1 MFINMKKSSFFLMLL
16 LAIVGGNRV
25 FAQAQ
30 SYESFVPYRYNV
42 TLNGDMLVVGNSI
55 LNYGTNSTQANQV
68 YTGSATSNENVPLYY
83 IDIDNDPTTFS
94 SSAASIVLESGLVP
108 CSKVK
113 QAYLYWSA
121 VYMNQKLAPTQ
132 PELQKAKFKEVK
144 FKTPSSAG
152 YQTLTGEMVYDGGDI
167 LSSNT
172 NDGNHQRAYVYV
184 ADVTHLLKQT
194 EIDRGNFLGEYV
206 VANLRAAHGTDGRVG
221 FAGGWTLYVVYENS
235 TLSSKHITL
244 FDGFSVVKNNG
255 ILDIPISG
263 FKTIPTGPVHAKIAF
278 SALEGERK
286 PQDVLQIVNG
296 TQVHTLTAPD
306 REPTGSVWSIQHDF
320 FNSKITDVNGM
331 YNHKRPNS
339 TNLFGYDAGIFKVDN
354 PRNTILANNQTATKL
369 RIDVIYPYMFA
380 FGIDVIAPKILIE
393 KKIYKVNGEADVT
406 GGTVNLGDKLRYEIK
421 FRNAGNDD
429 AENLELTDVLSE
441 NLIYTDIIS
450 SVKFGWN
457 SNPVAGVDYVYNPAN
472 HTIKFNVPNHV
483 VKKEQTTWNKISFEV
498 KVPNDCNGLRNAC
511 SNRIGNII
519 EATYKGSYNPSDFQ
533 AQSSSSFGTCLNGI
547 EGPSIFIA
555 DLGTCVSKRK
565 ETLCQKTLDLVAGA
579 DFATYAWTK
588 GGSSTIIGTSQTLK
602 VTETGTY
609 KVLKK
614 KTGCADMREE
624 IEVVLHSDAQATNP
638 INQYASLVLTCGNDG
653 SDYPQIYLCGT
664 SATKLLQLNTAG
676 AVSYNWQKRNNCTIP
691 TTHPDTCP
699 VLDNYGCTW
708 NTVHTGSSYNVSQG
722 GDYRVEINYAGGCVQ
737 VFYFRVTKTELTP
750 TVTTRDIICT
760 KQGEIT
766 VTHPTSGYQ
775 YALRGSDGNIVVN
788 YQNSN
793 KFTVT
798 NPDSYTVLI
807 RQALPAGST
816 YTPCIFELPASIIRK
831 NPNLAVAATP
841 LACQNSKGSL
851 QISVSDIFPPY
862 TYVVRNASASGA
874 IVHQVNATNTTNI
887 TVPNLNDGSYFV
899 QVTSPDGCALS
910 RAITINKLPELK
922 ATATVKRHLM
932 CGEAIIRV
940 EAQGGTP
947 GTSYGYSIDGGNSYM
962 YNYTG
967 SFYEFTVTA
976 TGTYNVK
983 VTDAN
988 NCSVNTS
995 VTVNAL
1001 THPTFTTTS
1010 RLTDC
1015 GQKVALQINVTSN
1028 PSNFQIRYSID
1039 GGLTSQVANTFAGL
1053 VAGGTYTP
1061 SLVIS
1066 SGSATC
1072 TLTSTVTLPPVN
1084 NAKIT
1089 AAFAGVTELIGCGQG
1104 VNVDKAKVRVTNVQ
1118 GGSGNYQYSFD
1129 NKATWITTS
1138 EAWLPAGTHNVFVRD
1153 KVNECEFGPME
1164 VNVPNRP
1171 VAPNFTTSVAYD
1183 CEGRGSI
1190 TVNNNQ
1196 SGFLYTYEYNG
1207 NTYTSS
1213 TISGLPPGTHT
1224 ITIKYADPTAPTPS
1238 ILIKEDF
1245 GYGSYTP
1252 NPNVHPNYTYKYT
1265 STIADGQY
1273 VVMPA
1278 GTITHPTSG
1287 PLANGCWTAPTDHT
1301 SPSDPTGRYLAMNV
1315 GSVGFNKPIYYKEVN
1330 DVIPDQEIRFEMYV
1344 YNLCHCTSCKPP
1356 IFAIRL
1362 VNTATGQII
1371 GTQQNSGNVPVNGR
1385 VRGAWQRFSG
1395 TLAAPN
1401 VTSLRIEVVSM
1412 SPETNGNDLAIDDI
1426 FVYQVPKVCG
1436 FDAQVTAI
1444 VLPDKQ
1450 FATNPNTR
1458 VVQNAKCHPTTT
1470 TTPNSKGKYQINL
1483 RNAAATGYYVSKDG
1497 GTWTLETANPFV
1509 WNDVSV
1515 GNHTVKFR
1523 YSATSTNC
1531 EITDTFEIKAPP
1543 AITVTPIPT
1552 QYLGCNPAKVTVTA
1566 VASGGTG
1573 ALTYA
1578 LESNIGTTPYQSNP
1592 SFVINNVGRYTIHVK
1607 DINECPASTSFDV
1620 TPAPPVTIAVAP
1632 TSNYCVTTGGTGASI
1647 TLNVTGTPPFV
1658 FRVNGAVHATTNNTS
1673 HTLTNLQ
1680 PNTYVVTVT
1689 DAHRCTTTE
1698 TIIIEPPLR
1707 VSASSVQH
1715 DITCRPAPNHR
1726 GRIQVN
1732 LEGGYGSNT
1741 YVVKR
1746 GTTIVQPQTPVTGA
1760 SIIYESDQPGTYT
1773 IEITDAKCQT
1783 QVTHTLTQP
1792 VPPTFTYTQTNA
1804 LCNGGRGSITVNVTS
1819 GIGGYTYIL
1828 NGGTP
1833 QTSNIFNN
1841 LVAGIYTLTVRDAK
1855 HCDATVQTVTITEP
1869 VAIRGF
1875 AGVSQLIGCGTGANA
1890 DKAKVRI
1897 TNVTGGVPPYEY
1909 RFDGGWV
1916 SENEGWMPAGNNQ
1929 SVWVRDANNK
1939 CPFEMKVDVPQK
1951 LTPPVFTQT
1960 AVTYDCHGNG
1970 TVTINNDQSTYSYTY
1985 SVNGGTPT
1993 TTNTLTNLFPGNN
2006 IITIKYR
2013 QVTAPNPVIL
2023 IHEDFGSGTPVPSP
2037 NVTNA
2042 FLFIDT
2048 RIRCL
2053 NHNLYSITNKT
2064 DFSNASTCVN
2074 GWVAPNDHTPGGD
2087 PRGRYMAVD
2096 IGTQLAA
2103 GGVLYEKE
2111 VHDVLPNKPIKFKM
2125 YGFNLYSTLSGINP
2139 SMQIQV
2145 VAKDPLTGNETILQQ
2160 ILSAD
2165 VQPNG
2170 GNADAW
2176 AEFSSDAYGTIDP
2189 QNNTSLIIRIR
2200 TIHNATGGNDF
2211 ALDDILVYQEP
2222 EMCDFTATET
2232 VQVATDKEFRAT
2244 AGTITQPSCH
2254 GGNNGSAQFFVE
2266 NFAATGYRHRL
2277 NAGAWS
2283 TATTN
2288 STLTIPNLTAG
2299 DHTLTLE
2306 YVGGGCI
2313 VTVPFKVTE
2322 PAVLTLT
2329 STVITPQKCSNTGAT
2344 VRLTA
2349 GGGTPPYQ
2357 YQLGTG
2363 TLQNSP
2369 EFVGVPHG
2377 TQIFTVIDDKG
2388 CRTTTTVNLVA
2399 PKTVSFTATTQ
2410 NCYSGNNDASIQVN
2424 VTDGNG
2430 DYKFSI
2436 NNGAW
2441 ITPTNPTTH
2450 AFEGLSN
2457 GTYTIRVLDSYDCTA
2472 TQTLVIHPKLIMDL
2486 QTIDKSCNDGR
2497 ITVTAQGG
2505 NGNYEYGFAQ
2515 VGAPMPT
2522 LGTTNTFAVTTA
2534 GNYMVYLKSADCI
2547 ISQTVSIGTAP
2558 AVGATVTANDP
2569 ACFGSNGTVALTNV
2583 TGHAPYTFALKNT
2596 VTPTISQTFNN
2607 VIATNYTFANVVSGT
2622 YSVTVTDRYGCV
2634 VTYTATI
2641 TGKPQITGIIKSTAT
2656 DCVKIGDEVPLE
2668 LTVSPTI
2675 ITAYNLSGYDLYYS
2689 TDLGVNWIPLN
2700 PTNTIT
2706 GFGTGDQIAVW
2717 FKTVPNTVV
2726 GGAMATPVCIEKMPT
2741 ETVPL
2746 PLHNLTISTNLTAFT
2761 ATCDPAGMEVVVGAS
2776 GGTGPYKFAIL
2787 HSASDPIP
2795 LPVDPQWKTP
2805 TPANGLTHTFTGLV
2819 PGRSYRFLVLD
2830 NTSCVKENTQE
2841 LYDNYVPPIHIT
2853 ATKVKPACHGT
2864 TTGEIEFTVT
2874 RLASS
2879 TTTATTFDWEV
2890 RNASTNVLVPGL
2902 AGNQGMPVAG
2912 GTVTLP
2918 SVPVSVPGTY
2928 YMHIKETGTNCEWAS
2943 ANVEMRVLDPIQA
2956 TATATVQSVTCG
2968 MSARILVQ
2976 NVSGGGGGYEY
2987 QLTSP
2992 AFVAPIA
2999 WTSNNPIEI
3008 SRSNIIAGTTGPINV
3023 TVHVRDQY
3031 GCGFTLTTPL
3041 TLNVPAPPPVPTGTA
3056 NSCSEPLSI
3065 TVSPTGT
3072 NYEYALAGPTP
3083 RTWQTSNT
3091 FTNLQAGNYIVS
3103 IKDITTG
3110 CITTATTTVTLHP
3123 MMQATVQQTK
3133 LLGCTHLAEI
3143 KIDVT
3148 AGSGSYDYAI
3158 TGAAAVTRGALPT
3171 NPFTYVTNAVGTYQ
3185 IHLYDNGT
3193 TCPAKT
3199 FTVEVAPAVVPSF
3212 TTTTVS
3218 VTCHGGSDG
3227 KIFIHE
3233 QVVGSTYTYTIA
3245 PAIVPPATF
3254 NTAAKAFEG
3263 LSAGV
3268 YNITMT
3274 DINNGCT
3281 ATVTVPVGQPAQITS
3296 AAGVLTATAFKC
3308 TTGNTSD
3315 AVVVTLDPTQVTGG
3329 TPPYSYQLVY
3339 DNGTPAIPGD
3349 DIIVNGTTM
3358 TITNRLGGDVK
3369 AIITDAN
3376 GCTNLPATP
3385 ITVTIAPYDELKTAR
3400 VGIDDAITCVT
3411 GENVSVTVT
3420 STSGDNT
3427 KWMYIQSDTPP
3438 ALTHPAWQPANTFT
3452 NLSVGTH
3459 RFWVKHIE
3467 TGCMI
3472 SAVHTVKD
3480 PNTFVI
3486 NTPVITNPDCKGGT
3500 GSANI
3505 TLTDATYTG
3514 AYQYTVQFGT
3524 TTLPVGTTAGGAT
3537 TQNISLSNLLAGTYT
3552 ITVEQLVAPECN
3564 KSYVFTVVEP
3574 DTVLTASVT
3583 TEPITCALNDG
3594 VIEVTNATGGWG
3606 DYRYRIT
3613 PQSTGTVGAW
3623 QPNPRFTGLVADT
3636 YKVEISDK
3644 GSTGCVSTVSATV
3657 VLTNPVPLTATMTI
3671 ASQNCVAGSGVMSVT
3686 VSGGAGEGY
3695 TFELFRN
3702 GNFHAVL
3709 NTTTATTVMFTNLDA
3724 GAYHVEVSDVWG
3736 CQTITTATLSTTLH
3750 TPITNVH
3757 AMVMKEITCST
3768 PTGGTVSITHSA
3780 GHSTNIRYA
3789 VTPPGG
3795 GATVTQINSG
3805 LFTNLL
3811 TAGIYTVE
3819 VYDMVT
3825 GCATESVTFELT
3837 PTVSPTFT
3845 TTRSDVKCN
3854 GGADG
3859 WFTVDVPQTQ
3869 QHLDYQVVVTSTA
3882 TGFVTQTRTV
3892 ANVPTSLL
3900 FKDLSA
3906 GVYTVVMTSVR
3917 GCVTTDT
3924 VTIGEPTVVGVTAT
3938 TTPFACD
3945 PSNLPQP
3952 VIITAVGNGGTA
3964 PYHYSIDGTDFTNT
3978 SGVFTTT
3985 DTGVTQT
3992 ITVYVKDL
4000 HGGCATTTTVVV
4012 QPFPAIQGV
4021 SVVGTNRITCAN
4033 PETIAVTITGGAN
4046 QGYTVEGNRISG
4058 VGVVSPTTRTIIAGS
4073 STTTFEITEVGMYEF
4088 KIIDNHTG
4096 CYTVTTYTVHPYN
4109 NIEIKVSPKIN
4120 TSCYGASDGV
4130 ITLETTGYLG
4140 SYAYRVIDDATSLM
4154 VASGTATTTMA
4165 SLPHR
4170 VDIGGLP
4177 TGMYKVE
4184 LTENGIPFCTVTST
4198 LVSVSGPTRALT
4210 ATATIIAPLTCE
4222 GNNAVIDVQAQYGWG
4237 NYEYQLWMN
4246 GIPHPT
4252 YGTYTTTSAFVGL
4265 GVGNYE
4271 VKVRDMGGCELT
4283 ASATATMTTIT
4294 IAPPVP
4300 ITLNLTSSVTQV
4312 SCYGDKS
4319 ASITAVS
4326 VMGGSGNYKY
4336 VLISTIGTEVYE
4348 SGAQDSPTF
4357 TNLGAGVYQVK
4368 VIDGWGCD
4376 QVSTVHI
4383 TITEPTPVRLNATI
4397 TKGLTCLTNAEITLV
4412 ASGGSG
4418 TGYTFNTSP
4427 TGTFTAADVLSV
4439 PMGTYTYYAK
4449 DSNGCLSEVSNTIEI
4464 LPIEPLTLTV
4474 DATDAYV
4481 KCNGES
4487 TAEIRA
4493 TAQGGLGNYQYELK
4507 GTLADG
4513 SVVTRTT
4520 LDGIFVGLATGTYQ
4534 VTLKSD
4540 DCVTSTIHPI
4550 IINEAPALVWGTAT
4564 STDETCFGE
4573 NNGTIKVMAT
4583 GGTGSIT
4590 YAISPRLDRAV
4601 TAEFINQQEYAP
4613 GTYLVRASDENGC
4626 YVDFDVT
4633 IQAATRL
4640 TAVLDVVTHEIC
4652 FGAADATA
4660 SITISG
4666 GKAPYHTAFNSNAV
4680 SATWTQSNDG
4690 RVYYD
4695 NLPAGEN
4702 QVIFVKDAN
4711 GCSTYVVIPSI
4722 NAGVDLQLSATAKV
4736 ECVSANTISSEVI
4749 VLVNSNY
4756 ASLVTYALDGGTPQ
4770 RNNIF
4775 TNVSSGTHTITVA
4788 HPNGCTTQT
4797 TVFVPHYDPLTVVT
4811 STTQVSCNGESDAS
4825 IVMQVTGGSASYTY
4839 RIAPN
4844 IGTFDVTTGTFRGLP
4859 AGTYEVSVRDNQLGC
4874 VLTEIFTFAEP
4885 DVLYVET
4892 GSVTETC
4899 YQVNDGQ
4906 LFFEIKGG
4914 RPQYAYT
4921 LTAPDGTLV
4930 ESATGIVQGQVI
4942 SKTGLVPGTYQLL
4955 YSDDASLC
4963 TKTATIQVGKA
4974 PNIEPINSKAIK
4986 VQYQCRESWD
4996 NTSVSENYIEL
5007 FFDNTIL
5014 TASNT
5019 FYALNSTNLVDAV
5032 PFSEFIGNKAIIR
5045 NIPAGKDQYFT
5056 IFYKTCT
5063 YTIPV
5068 GQYFDVEEYDPLM
5081 LTDKTDPKSLN
5092 TIKVEA
5098 TGGKAPYTYRFNG
5111 IISDD
5116 GNEYH
5121 IMPADKGYVTPDG
5134 KVIKQIDVK
5143 VLDDLG
5149 CTRTLTIEKE
5159 FIDIK
5164 IPNNFTPNGDGNND
5178 DWGPNDPRSYPNMTI
5193 AIYDRY
5199 GRLIAQLEKG
5209 QRWDGTYEGKHLPTG
5224 DYWYIIRLNEDKDD
5238 SREFLGNMTLFR

>member
-1 MFINMKKSSFFLMLL
+1 MFINMKNSSFFLMLL
-16 LAIVGGNRV
+16 LTIVGGGRV
-25 FAQAQ
+25 FGQNHVDFN
-30 SYESFVPYRYNV
+30 SLYRK
-42 TLNGDMLVVGNSI
+42 TLQGDMIMVGNSI
-55 LNYGTNSTQANQV
+55 LNVGDTRPANTPYVGSHDNNSRIGLQYADV
-68 YTGSATSNENVPLYY
+68 DG
-83 IDIDNDPTTFS
+83 DPSTFNS
-94 SSAASIVLESGLVP
+94 SSAFVSHPTSACL
-108 CSKVK
+108 KVDK
-113 QAYLYWSA
+113 AYLYWSVA
-121 VYMNQKLAPTQ
+121 YTQERVNNQVNP
-132 PELQKAKFKEVK
+132 KFERNKFNSVK
-144 FKTPSSAG
+144 FKTPNSL
-152 YQTLTGEMVYDGGDI
+152 YQSFTGIRIY
-167 LSSNT
+167 
-172 NDGNHQRAYVYV
+172 DGNHELARKPNSEDSQRAYVYR
-184 ADVTHLLKQT
+184 ADVTNMLLT
-194 EIDRGNFLGEYV
+194 EGAARNGSFSGDYT
-206 VANLRAAHGTDGRVG
+206 VANIMAPYGTEWSGVGYAA
-221 FAGGWTLYVVYENS
+221 GWTLVIIYEDKNQ
-235 TLSSKHITL
+235 TSKMITL
-244 FDGFSVVKNNG
+244 FDGFSAITSTNQS
-255 ILDIPISG
+255 LDISISG
-263 FKTIPTGPVHAKIAF
+263 FQTIPSGSVKAKMGIAV
-278 SALEGERK
+278 LEGELGIQGDGLLIKSALK
-286 PQDVLQIVNG
+286 PAGVPID
-296 TQVHTLTAPD
+296 APGG
-306 REPTGSVWSIQHDF
+306 RTTSFYPNF
-320 FNSKITDVNGM
+320 FNSRITDTAPT
-331 YNHKRPNS
+331 PNTNRTPAS
-339 TNLFGYDAGIFKVDN
+339 TNLLGFDVAIFDIPNSANSLLDN
-354 PRNTILANNQTATKL
+354 NTTSVILSPFTLQ
-369 RIDVIYPYMFA
+369 DSFYPFVVA
-380 FGIDVIAPKILIE
+380 FNVEVIAPAVVVE
-393 KKIYKVNGEADVT
+393 KKIYKVNGGTDVT

-421 FRNAGNDD
+421 FKNEGTDD
-429 AENLELTDVLSE
+429 AKKLVLTDLLPK
-441 NLIYTDIIS
+441 NLVYNNIIS
-450 SVKFGWN
+450 SVRFGWK
-457 SNPVAGVDYVYNPAN
+457 SNPVAGTDYVYNPTN
-472 HTIKFNVPNHV
+472 HTLIFNIPDHV
-483 VKKEQTTWNKISFEV
+483 VKKGGNWQKVSFEV
-498 KVPNDCNGLRNAC
+498 KVPDTCDDLRDAC
-511 SNRIGNII
+511 SNVIDNVVTGTYFGVENTQITPFNVRSTDNYSACGNV
-519 EATYKGSYNPSDFQ
+519 
-533 AQSSSSFGTCLNGI
+533 
-547 EGPSIFIA
+547 EGPSTFIA
-555 DLGTCVSKRK
+555 DLKTCVSKRK

-579 DFATYAWTK
+579 DFDTYAWTK

-816 YTPCIFELPASIIRK
+816 YTPCIFELSASIIRK

-851 QISVSDIFPPY
+851 QISVSDMFPPY

-874 IVHQVNATNTTNI
+874 VVHQVNATNTTNI
-887 TVPNLNDGSYFV
+887 TVPNLNDGNYYV

-910 RAITINKLPELK
+910 HPITINKLPELK

-932 CGEAIIRV
+932 CGEAVIRV

-947 GTSYGYSIDGGNSYM
+947 GTSYGYSIDGGTTYV

-967 SFYEFTVTA
+967 KFYEFTVTA
-976 TGTYNVK
+976 AGTYNIQ
-983 VTDAN
+983 VTDGN
-988 NCSVNTS
+988 NCSVSTS
-995 VTVNAL
+995 ATVDAL
-1001 THPTFTTTS
+1001 THPTFTATS

-1028 PSNFQIRYSID
+1028 PSNFQIRYSVD
-1039 GGLTSQVANTFAGL
+1039 GGLTSQIGNTFVGL
-1053 VAGGTYTP
+1053 TPGGTYTP
-1061 SLVIS
+1061 SLLIS

-1072 TLTSTVTLPPVN
+1072 TLTSTLTLPPIN

-1089 AAFAGVTELIGCGQG
+1089 AAFAGVIELIGCGGTG
-1104 VNVDKAKVRVTNVQ
+1104 VNSDKAKVRVTNVQ
-1118 GGSGNYQYSFD
+1118 GGSGNYEYSFD
-1129 NKATWITTS
+1129 NKANWITSS

-1183 CEGRGSI
+1183 CQGLGSI
-1190 TVNNNQ
+1190 TVDSNQ
-1196 SGFLYTYEYNG
+1196 NGFVYTYEYNG
-1207 NTYTSS
+1207 RTYTSS
-1213 TISGLPPGTHT
+1213 TISELPPGSHT
-1224 ITIKYADPTAPTPS
+1224 IKIKYADPTAPTPS

-1245 GYGSYTP
+1245 GYGGYTR
-1252 NPNVHPNYTYKYT
+1252 NPNVHPNYTYRDT

-1278 GTITHPTSG
+1278 GTVTNPTSG
-1287 PLANGCWTAPTDHT
+1287 TLANNCWTAPTDHT

-1330 DVIPDQEIRFEMYV
+1330 DVIPEQEIRFEMYV
-1344 YNLCHCTSCKPP
+1344 YNLCHCTSCAPP

-1362 VNTATGQII
+1362 VNSATGQII
-1371 GTQQNSGNVPVNGR
+1371 GTQQDSGNIPVNEM
-1385 VRGAWQRFSG
+1385 VRGAWHRFSG
-1395 TLAAPN
+1395 TLAAPG

-1412 SPETNGNDLAIDDI
+1412 SPETGGNDLAIDDI
-1426 FVYQVPKVCG
+1426 LVYQVPKVCG
-1436 FDAQVTAI
+1436 FDAEVTAT
-1444 VLPDKQ
+1444 VLPNKQ
-1450 FATNPNTR
+1450 FGANENTR
-1458 VVQNAKCHPTTT
+1458 IVENAKCHPTST
-1470 TTPNSKGKYQINL
+1470 TTPNSRGKYQINL
-1483 RNAAATGYYVSKDG
+1483 KNIANTGYYVSKDG

-1509 WNDVSV
+1509 WDDVSV

-1523 YSATSTNC
+1523 YSATSTDC
-1531 EITDTFEIKAPP
+1531 EVTETFEIKAPP

-1552 QYLGCNPAKVTVTA
+1552 KYLGCNPAEVTVTA

-1689 DAHRCTTTE
+1689 DAHGCTTTE
-1698 TIIIEPPLR
+1698 TIRIEPPLR
-1707 VSASSVQH
+1707 VSASSVQQ

-1741 YVVKR
+1741 YVVR
-1746 GTTIVQPQTPVTGA
+1746 GTTIVQPQTPVTGT

-1773 IEITDAKCQT
+1773 IEITDAKGCKT

-1929 SVWVRDANNK
+1929 SVWVRDANK

-1993 TTNTLTNLFPGNN
+1993 TTNTLTNLSPGNN

-2222 EMCDFTATET
+2222 EMCDFTATQT

-2254 GGNNGSAQFFVE
+2254 GGNDGSAQFFVE

-2288 STLTIPNLTAG
+2288 SPLTISNLTAG

-2306 YVGGGCI
+2306 YVGGGCT
-2313 VTVPFKVTE
+2313 VTMPFKVTE
-2322 PAVLTLT
+2322 PAVFTLT

-2388 CRTTTTVNLVA
+2388 CPATTTVNLVA

-2430 DYKFSI
+2430 GYKFSI
-2436 NNGAW
+2436 NGGAW

-2472 TQTLVIHPKLIMDL
+2472 TQTLVIHPKLIMDV

-2497 ITVTAQGG
+2497 ITVTARGG
-2505 NGNYEYGFAQ
+2505 NGNYEYGFAP
-2515 VGAPMPT
+2515 VGDPMPT

-2534 GNYMVYLKSADCI
+2534 GNYMVYLKSADCT

-2558 AVGATVTANDP
+2558 AVGATVTANQP

-2668 LTVSPTI
+2668 LTVSPTT
-2675 ITAYNLSGYDLYYS
+2675 ITAYTSSGYELYYS
-2689 TDLGVNWIPLN
+2689 TNGGAWTTLSS
-2700 PTNTIT
+2700 TNTIA
-2706 GFGTGDQIAVW
+2706 GFRTGDQITVW
-2717 FKTVPNTVV
+2717 FKTVPN
-2726 GGAMATPVCIEKMPT
+2726 GAGHGAPPVCIEKMPT

-2879 TTTATTFDWEV
+2879 TTTATTFDWKV
-2890 RNASTNVLVPGL
+2890 YKIGQTAPVSTGSGVMMPAQGAS
-2902 AGNQGMPVAG
+2902 
-2912 GTVTLP
+2912 VTLP
-2918 SVPVSVPGTY
+2918 PVTVQAPGTY
-2928 YMHIKETGTNCEWAS
+2928 YMLIKEAVTNCEWAS
-2943 ANVEMRVLDPIQA
+2943 ANVEMRVLDPIGA
-2956 TATATVQSVTCG
+2956 TARVITQDVTCDISG
-2968 MSARILVQ
+2968 RILVE
-2976 NVSGGGGGYEY
+2976 NVLGGGGVYEY

-2992 AFVAPIA
+2992 AFVATIT

-3041 TLNVPAPPPVPTGTA
+3041 TLNVPAPPPAPTGTA

-3065 TVSPTGT
+3065 QVTPAGA

-3110 CITTATTTVTLHP
+3110 CITTGTTTVTLHP

-3158 TGAAAVTRGALPT
+3158 TGAATVTRRALLT
-3171 NPFTYVTNAVGTYQ
+3171 NTFTTSTAGTYN
-3185 IHLYDNGT
+3185 IHLYDNDAT
-3193 TCPAKT
+3193 TCPAKM
-3199 FTVEVAPAVVPSF
+3199 FTVTVAPAIQPSF

-3218 VTCHGGSDG
+3218 VTCHGGNDG
-3227 KIFIHE
+3227 KIFVHD
-3233 QVVGSTYTYTIA
+3233 QVVGSNYTYVIA
-3245 PAIVPPATF
+3245 PAATF
-3254 NTAAKAFEG
+3254 SSTIKAFEG

-3268 YNITMT
+3268 YSITMT

-3281 ATVTVPVGQPAQITS
+3281 TTTSVQVKQPAQITS
-3296 AAGVLTATAFKC
+3296 AGGLTATAFKC
-3308 TTGNTSD
+3308 TAGNTSD

-3339 DNGTPAIPGD
+3339 DNGTPANSTD
-3349 DIIVNGTTM
+3349 DITVNGTTM

-3369 AIITDAN
+3369 AIITDTN

-3411 GENVSVTVT
+3411 RENVSVTVT

-3438 ALTHPAWQPANTFT
+3438 ALTHPAWQSANTFT

-3552 ITVEQLVAPECN
+3552 ITVKQQAVPNCD

-3574 DTVLTASVT
+3574 TTALMASVT
-3583 TEPITCALNDG
+3583 TEPITCVNGG

-3606 DYRYRIT
+3606 DYSYRIT

-3644 GSTGCVSTVSATV
+3644 AGTGCEETISATV

-3695 TFELFRN
+3695 TFELFRG
-3702 GNFHAVL
+3702 GNSHAVL
-3709 NTTTATTVMFTNLDA
+3709 NTTTATTVTFTNLDA
-3724 GAYHVEVSDVWG
+3724 GAYHVKVSDVWG
-3736 CQTITTATLSTTLH
+3736 CHTITTATLSTTLH

-3757 AMVMKEITCST
+3757 ATVMKEITCST

-3811 TAGIYTVE
+3811 TAGVYTVE
-3819 VYDMVT
+3819 VYDITT

-3837 PTVSPTFT
+3837 PAVSPTFT

-3882 TGFVTQTRTV
+3882 TGFITQTRTV

-3906 GVYTVVMTSVR
+3906 GVYTVVVTSVR

-3938 TTPFACD
+3938 TTTFACD
-3945 PSNLPQP
+3945 PSNLPKP

-3978 SGVFTTT
+3978 SGVFTIT

-3992 ITVYVKDL
+3992 ITVYVKDS
-4000 HGGCATTTTVVV
+4000 HGCATTTTVVV

-4109 NIEIKVSPKIN
+4109 NIEIKVSPKVN

-4418 TGYTFNTSP
+4418 TGYTFSTSP
-4427 TGTFTAADVLSV
+4427 TETFTAADVLSV

-4680 SATWTQSNDG
+4680 SGTWTQSNDG

-4722 NAGVDLQLSATAKV
+4722 NTGVDLQLSATAKV

-5121 IMPADKGYVTPDG
+5121 IMPADKGYVTPGG
-5134 KVIKQIDVK
+5134 KVIKQIDVE

>member
-1 MFINMKKSSFFLMLL
+1 MRNSSFFLMLL

-83 IDIDNDPTTFS
+83 IDIDSDPTTFS

-369 RIDVIYPYMFA
+369 RITTGWDVIYPYMFA

-555 DLGTCVSKRK
+555 NLGTCVSKRK

-579 DFATYAWTK
+579 DFDTYAWTK
-588 GGSSTIIGTSQTLK
+588 EGSSTIIGTSQTLK

-614 KTGCADMREE
+614 KTGCADMSEE

-691 TTHPDTCP
+691 ATHPDTCP
-699 VLDNYGCTW
+699 VRDNYGCTW

-793 KFTVT
+793 KFAVT

-807 RQALPAGST
+807 RQTLPAGST

-831 NPNLAVAATP
+831 NPDLAVAATP

-851 QISVSDIFPPY
+851 QISVSDMFPPY

-874 IVHQVNATNTTNI
+874 VVHQVNATDTTNI
-887 TVPNLNDGSYFV
+887 TVPNLNDGNYYV

-910 RAITINKLPELK
+910 HPMTINKLPELK

-932 CGEAIIRV
+932 CGEAVIRV

-947 GTSYGYSIDGGNSYM
+947 GPSYGYSIDGGTTYE

-967 SFYEFTVTA
+967 KFYEFTVTA
-976 TGTYNVK
+976 AGTYNIQ
-983 VTDAN
+983 VTDGN
-988 NCSVNTS
+988 NCSVSTS
-995 VTVNAL
+995 AMVDAL
-1001 THPTFTTTS
+1001 TPPSYTQTIK
-1010 RLTDC
+1010 LTDC
-1015 GQKVALQINVTSN
+1015 GQKASLALNVTN
-1028 PSNFQIRYSID
+1028 PEGYRMEYSLDD
-1039 GGLTSQVANTFAGL
+1039 GVVTKTQSHPTFTQLIPGT
-1053 VAGGTYTP
+1053 TYT
-1061 SLVIS
+1061 
-1066 SGSATC
+1066 
-1072 TLTSTVTLPPVN
+1072 LTVTYFWGTDTKACKIVSTVAMP
-1084 NAKIT
+1084 NAVT
-1089 AAFAGVTELIGCGQG
+1089 AQVQASAGVSHLVGCGGEGTPNQNKG
-1104 VNVDKAKVRVTNVQ
+1104 KVRITNIH
-1118 GGSGNYQYSFD
+1118 GGVAPYTYSFD
-1129 NKATWITTS
+1129 GGGTWTTTT
-1138 EAWLPAGTHNVFVRD
+1138 EMWVEPGTYNIVVRD
-1153 KVNECEFGPME
+1153 DVGCEY
-1164 VNVPNRP
+1164 R
-1171 VAPNFTTSVAYD
+1171 TSVKLNPRPKKPVFTPIVTYD
-1183 CEGRGSI
+1183 CEGKGILNIGTDQGSY
-1190 TVNNNQ
+1190 V
-1196 SGFLYTYEYNG
+1196 YTYVHNG
-1207 NTYTSS
+1207 TTYTTS
-1213 TISGLPPGTHT
+1213 TISGLSAGTHT
-1224 ITIKYADPTAPTPS
+1224 VTIRYANTDAPTKNVLFLES
-1238 ILIKEDF
+1238 F
-1245 GYGSYTP
+1245 G
-1252 NPNVHPNYTYKYT
+1252 
-1265 STIADGQY
+1265 
-1273 VVMPA
+1273 
-1278 GTITHPTSG
+1278 
-1287 PLANGCWTAPTDHT
+1287 L
-1301 SPSDPTGRYLAMNV
+1301 
-1315 GSVGFNKPIYYKEVN
+1315 
-1330 DVIPDQEIRFEMYV
+1330 
-1344 YNLCHCTSCKPP
+1344 
-1356 IFAIRL
+1356 
-1362 VNTATGQII
+1362 
-1371 GTQQNSGNVPVNGR
+1371 GNVPVTTPYINQKYYFEIQNRTDPVHTRVNSSGVRHILNGLGEIQNPPSWWYTQTNLLAVNDGEYAVVDYMNPSFWRQPKDGSGVDHGRKLYINIGNILGEAGAILYQREMRDITPNQNIEFSIKAFNLLSSTTR
-1385 VRGAWQRFSG
+1385 VPTDRRDPDLTIELYRSIADINANPPRPLISQHIGKIPKSISNTDWR
-1395 TLAAPN
+1395 TY
-1401 VTSLRIEVVSM
+1401 TYSLNPGNNTILYAVIRSN
-1412 SPETNGNDLAIDDI
+1412 SLETDGNDLALDDI
-1426 FVYQVPKVCG
+1426 YLYQIPEACPFEETIV
-1436 FDAQVTAI
+1436 VT
-1444 VLPDKQ
+1444 VESDKAFQ
-1450 FATNPNTR
+1450 LLSNTR
-1458 VVQNAKCHPTTT
+1458 LKTHAPCHSGTG
-1470 TTPNSKGKYQINL
+1470 SYQIRV
-1483 RNAAATGYYVSKDG
+1483 RNQAPTGYYVSKDG

-1509 WNDVSV
+1509 WDDVSV

-1523 YSATSTNC
+1523 YSATSTDC
-1531 EITDTFEIKAPP
+1531 EVTETFEIKAPP

-1552 QYLGCNPAKVTVTA
+1552 KYLGCNPAEVTVTA

-1620 TPAPPVTIAVAP
+1620 TPAPPVTIAVAT

-1680 PNTYVVTVT
+1680 PNTYIVTVT

-1698 TIIIEPPLR
+1698 TIKIEPPLR

-1746 GTTIVQPQTPVTGA
+1746 GTTIVQPQTPVTGT

-1773 IEITDAKCQT
+1773 IEITDAKGCKT

-1841 LVAGIYTLTVRDAK
+1841 LAAGIYTLTVRDAK

-1929 SVWVRDANNK
+1929 SVWVRDANR

-1970 TVTINNDQSTYSYTY
+1970 TVTINNNQSTYSYTY

-1993 TTNTLTNLFPGNN
+1993 TTNTLTNLSPGNN

-2013 QVTAPNPVIL
+2013 QVH
-2023 IHEDFGSGTPVPSP
+2023 HE
-2037 NVTNA
+2037 A
-2042 FLFIDT
+2042 Q
-2048 RIRCL
+2048 
-2053 NHNLYSITNKT
+2053 
-2064 DFSNASTCVN
+2064 A
-2074 GWVAPNDHTPGGD
+2074 
-2087 PRGRYMAVD
+2087 
-2096 IGTQLAA
+2096 
-2103 GGVLYEKE
+2103 
-2111 VHDVLPNKPIKFKM
+2111 
-2125 YGFNLYSTLSGINP
+2125 
-2139 SMQIQV
+2139 
-2145 VAKDPLTGNETILQQ
+2145 
-2160 ILSAD
+2160 
-2165 VQPNG
+2165 
-2170 GNADAW
+2170 
-2176 AEFSSDAYGTIDP
+2176 
-2189 QNNTSLIIRIR
+2189 
-2200 TIHNATGGNDF
+2200 
-2211 ALDDILVYQEP
+2211 
-2222 EMCDFTATET
+2222 CDFTVTET

-2254 GGNNGSAQFFVE
+2254 GGNDGSAQFTVE
-2266 NFAATGYRHRL
+2266 NFAATGYRYRL
-2277 NAGAWS
+2277 NTGAWS
-2283 TATTN
+2283 GAITN
-2288 STLTIPNLTAG
+2288 SPLTISNLG
-2299 DHTLTLE
+2299 EGSHTLTLE
-2306 YVGGGCI
+2306 HVGGGCI
-2313 VTVPFKVTE
+2313 VTVPFKVTQ
-2322 PAVLTLT
+2322 PTALTLT
-2329 STVITPQKCSNTGAT
+2329 STLITPQKCSNTGAT

-2357 YQLGTG
+2357 YRLGTG
-2363 TLQNSP
+2363 MLQSSP
-2369 EFVGVPHG
+2369 DFSSVPHG
-2377 TQIFTVIDDKG
+2377 TQIFTVQDAKG
-2388 CRTTTTVNLVA
+2388 CPATTTVNLVA

-2430 DYKFSI
+2430 GYKFSI
-2436 NNGAW
+2436 NGGAW

-2457 GTYTIRVLDSYDCTA
+2457 GTYTIRVLDSYNCTA

-2641 TGKPQITGIIKSTAT
+2641 TGKPQITGIIKSTT
-2656 DCVKIGDEVPLE
+2656 TNCVTIGSVVPLE
-2668 LTVSPTI
+2668 LTVSQTI
-2675 ITAYNLSGYDLYYS
+2675 IDAYNLTGYDLFYS
-2689 TDLGVNWIPLN
+2689 IDFGGTWSPLN
-2700 PTNTIT
+2700 PTNTISGFVT
-2706 GFGTGDQIAVW
+2706 GQQITVW
-2717 FKTVPNTVV
+2717 FKTVPS
-2726 GGAMATPVCIEKMPT
+2726 GAGAGATAVCIEKMPT

-2746 PLHNLTISTNLTAFT
+2746 PLDNLTISTNLATFTNTCTAG
-2761 ATCDPAGMEVVVGAS
+2761 GMEVVVGAK

-2795 LPVDPQWKTP
+2795 AVSSTAWVTP
-2805 TPANGLTHTFTGLV
+2805 TPANGTTHTFTGLV

-2830 NTSCVKENTQE
+2830 NTNCVKENTQN
-2841 LYDNYVPPIHIT
+2841 LYENYVPPVHIT

-2864 TTGEIEFTVT
+2864 TTGTIEFTVM
-2874 RLASS
+2874 RSASS

-2902 AGNQGMPVAG
+2902 AGNQGMPVPG
-2912 GTVTLP
+2912 GTVILP
-2918 SVPVSVPGTY
+2918 PVTVSVLGTY

-2956 TATATVQSVTCG
+2956 TATATVQSVTCD

-3008 SRSNIIAGTTGPINV
+3008 PRSNINAGTTGNISV

-3031 GCGFTLTTPL
+3031 GCDLTLTTPL

-3083 RTWQTSNT
+3083 RTWQSSVT
-3091 FTNLQAGNYIVS
+3091 FTHLVAGNYTVL
-3103 IKDITTG
+3103 IKDKTTG
-3110 CITTATTTVTLHP
+3110 CVTTGTTAVTLHP

-3148 AGSGSYDYAI
+3148 AGSGNYDYAI
-3158 TGAAAVTRGALPT
+3158 TGAAAVTRGPLPT

-3199 FTVEVAPAVVPSF
+3199 YTVTVAPAVQPSF

-3218 VTCHGGSDG
+3218 VTCHGGNDG
-3227 KIFIHE
+3227 KIFIHD
-3233 QVVGSTYTYTIA
+3233 QVTGSTYTYTIA
-3245 PAIVPPATF
+3245 PALVPPATF
-3254 NTAAKAFEG
+3254 NSAIKAFVG
-3263 LSAGV
+3263 LSAGT

-3274 DINNGCT
+3274 DINNGCAT
-3281 ATVTVPVGQPAQITS
+3281 TVTVPVGQPAQITS

-3339 DNGTPAIPGD
+3339 DNGTPANSTD
-3349 DIIVNGTTM
+3349 DITVNGTTM

-3369 AIITDAN
+3369 VTITDAN
-3376 GCTNLPATP
+3376 GCTNPPATP
-3385 ITVTIAPYDELKTAR
+3385 ITVAIAQYDELKTAT
-3400 VGIDDAITCVT
+3400 VAVVNAITCVS
-3411 GENVSVTVT
+3411 GEDVNIVVT
-3420 STSGDNT
+3420 STSGITT

-3438 ALTHPAWQPANTFT
+3438 APNDPVWNTATSTLFT
-3452 NLSVGTH
+3452 NLPVGTH
-3459 RFWVKHIE
+3459 RFWVKHID
-3467 TGCMI
+3467 TDCMI

-3500 GSANI
+3500 GSATI

-3514 AYQYTVQFGT
+3514 QYQYTVQSGT
-3524 TTLPVGTTAGGAT
+3524 MTLSVGTTAGGTT
-3537 TQNISLSNLLAGTYT
+3537 TQIISLSNLLAGTYT
-3552 ITVEQLVAPECN
+3552 ITVRQQTAPTCH

-3574 DTVLTASVT
+3574 AIALTASVT
-3583 TEPITCALNDG
+3583 TEPITCVAPNTG
-3594 VIEVTNATGGWG
+3594 VIEVINATGGWG
-3606 DYRYRIT
+3606 DYRYRI
-3613 PQSTGTVGAW
+3613 GTGAW
-3623 QPNPRFTGLVADT
+3623 QSNPRFTGLTAGT
-3636 YKVEISDK
+3636 YTVQISDK
-3644 GSTGCVSTVSATV
+3644 GGAGCISTVSATV

-3757 AMVMKEITCST
+3757 ATVMKEITCST

-3811 TAGIYTVE
+3811 TAGVYTVE
-3819 VYDMVT
+3819 VYDITT

-3837 PTVSPTFT
+3837 PAVSPTFT
-3845 TTRSDVKCN
+3845 TTHSDVKCN

-4109 NIEIKVSPKIN
+4109 NIEIKVSPKVN

-4252 YGTYTTTSAFVGL
+4252 YGTYTTTSTFVGL

-4418 TGYTFNTSP
+4418 TGYTFSTSP

-4474 DATDAYV
+4474 DTTDAYV

-4493 TAQGGLGNYQYELK
+4493 TAQGGLGNYQFELK

-4601 TAEFINQQEYAP
+4601 TVEFINQQEYAP

-5134 KVIKQIDVK
+5134 KVIKQIDVE
-5143 VLDDLG
+5143 VMDDLG

-5164 IPNNFTPNGDGNND
+5164 IPNYFTPNGDGNND

>member
-1 MFINMKKSSFFLMLL
+1 MKNSSFFLMLL
-16 LAIVGGNRV
+16 LTIVGGGRV
-25 FAQAQ
+25 FGQNHVDFN
-30 SYESFVPYRYNV
+30 SLYRK
-42 TLNGDMLVVGNSI
+42 TLQGDMIMVGNSI
-55 LNYGTNSTQANQV
+55 LNVGDTRPANTPYVGSHDNNSRIGLQYADV
-68 YTGSATSNENVPLYY
+68 DG
-83 IDIDNDPTTFS
+83 DPSTFNS
-94 SSAASIVLESGLVP
+94 SSAFVSHPTSACL
-108 CSKVK
+108 KVDK
-113 QAYLYWSA
+113 AYLYWSVA
-121 VYMNQKLAPTQ
+121 YTQERVNNQVNP
-132 PELQKAKFKEVK
+132 KFERNKFNSVK
-144 FKTPSSAG
+144 FKTPNSL
-152 YQTLTGEMVYDGGDI
+152 YQSFTGIRIY
-167 LSSNT
+167 
-172 NDGNHQRAYVYV
+172 DGNHELARKPNLEDSQRAYVYR
-184 ADVTHLLKQT
+184 ADVTNMLLT
-194 EIDRGNFLGEYV
+194 EGAARNGSFSGDYT
-206 VANLRAAHGTDGRVG
+206 VANIMAPYGTEWSGVGYAA
-221 FAGGWTLYVVYENS
+221 GWTLVIIYEDKNQ
-235 TLSSKHITL
+235 TSKMITL
-244 FDGFSVVKNNG
+244 FDGFSAITSTNRS
-255 ILDIPISG
+255 LDISISG
-263 FKTIPTGPVHAKIAF
+263 FQTIPSGSVKAKMGIA
-278 SALEGERK
+278 ALEGELGIQGDGLLIKSALK
-286 PQDVLQIVNG
+286 PAGVSID
-296 TQVHTLTAPD
+296 APGG
-306 REPTGSVWSIQHDF
+306 RFTTRPKTNF
-320 FNSKITDVNGM
+320 FNSRITDTAPT
-331 YNHKRPNS
+331 PNTNRTPAS
-339 TNLFGYDAGIFKVDN
+339 TNLLGFDVAIFDIPNSANSLLDN
-354 PRNTILANNQTATKL
+354 NTTSVILSPFTRQ
-369 RIDVIYPYMFA
+369 DSFYPFVVA
-380 FGIDVIAPKILIE
+380 FNVEVIAPAVVVE
-393 KKIYKVNGEADVT
+393 KKIYKVNGGTDVT

-421 FRNAGNDD
+421 FKNEGTDD
-429 AENLELTDVLSE
+429 AKKLVLTDLLPK
-441 NLIYTDIIS
+441 NLVYNNIIS
-450 SVKFGWN
+450 SVRFGWK
-457 SNPVAGVDYVYNPAN
+457 SNPVAGTDYVYNPTN
-472 HTIKFNVPNHV
+472 HTLIFNIPDHV
-483 VKKEQTTWNKISFEV
+483 VKKGGNWQKVSFEV
-498 KVPNDCNGLRNAC
+498 KVPDTCDDLRDAC
-511 SNRIGNII
+511 SNVIDNVVTGTYFGVENTQITPFNVRSTDNYSACGN
-519 EATYKGSYNPSDFQ
+519 
-533 AQSSSSFGTCLNGI
+533 I
-547 EGPSIFIA
+547 EGPSTFIA
-555 DLGTCVSKRK
+555 NLGTCVSKRK

-588 GGSSTIIGTSQTLK
+588 EGSSTIIGTSQTLK

-691 TTHPDTCP
+691 ATHPDTCP
-699 VLDNYGCTW
+699 VRDNYGCTW

-851 QISVSDIFPPY
+851 QISVSDMFPPY

-874 IVHQVNATNTTNI
+874 VVYQVNATDTTNI
-887 TVPNLNDGSYFV
+887 TVPNLNDGNYYV

-910 RAITINKLPELK
+910 HPITINKLPELK

-932 CGEAIIRV
+932 CGEAVIRV

-947 GTSYGYSIDGGNSYM
+947 GTSYGYSIDGGTTYV

-967 SFYEFTVTA
+967 KFYEFTVTA
-976 TGTYNVK
+976 AGTYNIQ
-983 VTDAN
+983 VTDGN
-988 NCSVNTS
+988 NCSVSTS
-995 VTVNAL
+995 ATVDAL
-1001 THPTFTTTS
+1001 THPTFTATS

-1028 PSNFQIRYSID
+1028 PSNFQIRYSVD
-1039 GGLTSQVANTFAGL
+1039 GGLTSQIGNTFVGL
-1053 VAGGTYTP
+1053 TPGGTYTP
-1061 SLVIS
+1061 SLLIS

-1072 TLTSTVTLPPVN
+1072 TLTSTLTLPPVN

-1089 AAFAGVTELIGCGQG
+1089 AAFAGVIELIGCGGTG
-1104 VNVDKAKVRVTNVQ
+1104 VNSDKAKVRVTNVQ
-1118 GGSGNYQYSFD
+1118 GGSGNYEYSFD
-1129 NKATWITTS
+1129 NKANWITSS

-1183 CEGRGSI
+1183 CQGLGSI
-1190 TVNNNQ
+1190 TVDSNQ
-1196 SGFLYTYEYNG
+1196 NGFVYTYEYNG
-1207 NTYTSS
+1207 RTYTSS
-1213 TISGLPPGTHT
+1213 TISELPPGSHT
-1224 ITIKYADPTAPTPS
+1224 IKIKYADPTAPTPS

-1245 GYGSYTP
+1245 GYGGYTR
-1252 NPNVHPNYTYKYT
+1252 NPNVHPNYTYRDT

-1278 GTITHPTSG
+1278 GTVSHPTSG
-1287 PLANGCWTAPTDHT
+1287 PLYNKCWTAPTDHT

-1315 GSVGFNKPIYYKEVN
+1315 GTVGFNKPIYYKEVN
-1330 DVIPDQEIRFEMYV
+1330 DVIPEQEIRFEMYV
-1344 YNLCHCTSCKPP
+1344 YNLCHCNTCKLP

-1362 VNTATGQII
+1362 VNSATGQII
-1371 GTQQNSGNVPVNGR
+1371 GTQHDSGDVPVNGK

-1395 TLAAPN
+1395 TLAAPG

-1412 SPETNGNDLAIDDI
+1412 SPEWNGNDLAIDDI
-1426 FVYQVPKVCG
+1426 LVYQVPKVCG
-1436 FDAQVTAI
+1436 FDAEVTAT
-1444 VLPDKQ
+1444 VLPNKQ
-1450 FATNPNTR
+1450 FGANENTR
-1458 VVQNAKCHPTTT
+1458 IVENAKCHPAST
-1470 TTPNSKGKYQINL
+1470 TTPNSRGKYQINL
-1483 RNAAATGYYVSKDG
+1483 KNIANTGYYVSKDG

-1509 WNDVSV
+1509 WDDVSV

-1523 YSATSTNC
+1523 YSATSTDC
-1531 EITDTFEIKAPP
+1531 EVTETFEIKAPP

-1552 QYLGCNPAKVTVTA
+1552 KYLGCNPAEVTVTA

-1592 SFVINNVGRYTIHVK
+1592 SFVINNAGSYTIHVK
-1607 DINECPASTSFDV
+1607 DINECSASTSFDV

-1698 TIIIEPPLR
+1698 TIEIEPPLR

-1746 GTTIVQPQTPVTGA
+1746 GTTIVQRQTPVTGT

-1773 IEITDAKCQT
+1773 IEITDAKDCKT

-1841 LVAGIYTLTVRDAK
+1841 LAAGIYTLTVRDAK

-1875 AGVSQLIGCGTGANA
+1875 AGVFQLIGCGTGANA

-1929 SVWVRDANNK
+1929 SVWVRDANK

-1970 TVTINNDQSTYSYTY
+1970 IVTINNDQSTYSYTY

-1993 TTNTLTNLFPGNN
+1993 TTNTLTNLSPGNN

-2013 QVTAPNPVIL
+2013 QVH
-2023 IHEDFGSGTPVPSP
+2023 HE
-2037 NVTNA
+2037 A
-2042 FLFIDT
+2042 Q
-2048 RIRCL
+2048 
-2053 NHNLYSITNKT
+2053 
-2064 DFSNASTCVN
+2064 A
-2074 GWVAPNDHTPGGD
+2074 
-2087 PRGRYMAVD
+2087 
-2096 IGTQLAA
+2096 
-2103 GGVLYEKE
+2103 
-2111 VHDVLPNKPIKFKM
+2111 
-2125 YGFNLYSTLSGINP
+2125 
-2139 SMQIQV
+2139 
-2145 VAKDPLTGNETILQQ
+2145 
-2160 ILSAD
+2160 
-2165 VQPNG
+2165 
-2170 GNADAW
+2170 
-2176 AEFSSDAYGTIDP
+2176 
-2189 QNNTSLIIRIR
+2189 
-2200 TIHNATGGNDF
+2200 
-2211 ALDDILVYQEP
+2211 
-2222 EMCDFTATET
+2222 CDFTATQT

-2254 GGNNGSAQFFVE
+2254 GGNDGSAQFFVE

-2306 YVGGGCI
+2306 YVGGGCT
-2313 VTVPFKVTE
+2313 VTMPFKVTE

-2329 STVITPQKCSNTGAT
+2329 STVITPQKCSNAGAT

-2357 YQLGTG
+2357 YQLGTRSP
-2363 TLQNSP
+2363 QNSP

-2377 TQIFTVIDDKG
+2377 NQIFTVIDHKG
-2388 CRTTTTVNLVA
+2388 CPATTTVNLVA

-2430 DYKFSI
+2430 GYKFSI
-2436 NNGAW
+2436 NGGAW

-2450 AFEGLSN
+2450 IFEGLSN

-2472 TQTLVIHPKLIMDL
+2472 TQTLVIHPKLIMDV

-2505 NGNYEYGFAQ
+2505 NGNYEYGFAP

-2534 GNYMVYLKSADCI
+2534 GNYMVYLKSADCT

-2668 LTVSPTI
+2668 LTVSPTT

-2689 TDLGVNWIPLN
+2689 TNGGAWAMLN

-2706 GFGTGDQIAVW
+2706 GFRTGDQIAVW

-2776 GGTGPYKFAIL
+2776 GGSGPYKFAIL

-2795 LPVDPQWKTP
+2795 LGTSLLWLPP
-2805 TPANGLTHTFTGLV
+2805 TSADGKERRFTGLV

-2830 NTSCVKENTQE
+2830 SANCVKENTQE
-2841 LYDNYVPPIHIT
+2841 LYDNYVPPVHIT

-2864 TTGEIEFTVT
+2864 TTGTIEFTVT
-2874 RLASS
+2874 RSASS

-2902 AGNQGMPVAG
+2902 AGNQGMPVPG
-2912 GTVTLP
+2912 GTVILP
-2918 SVPVSVPGTY
+2918 PVTVSVPGTY

-2956 TATATVQSVTCG
+2956 TATATVQSVTCD

-3008 SRSNIIAGTTGPINV
+3008 PRSNINAGTTGNISV

-3031 GCGFTLTTPL
+3031 GCDLTLTTPL

-3065 TVSPTGT
+3065 TVSPMGT

-3083 RTWQTSNT
+3083 RTWQSSVT
-3091 FTNLQAGNYIVS
+3091 FTHLVAGNYTVL
-3103 IKDITTG
+3103 IKDKTTG
-3110 CITTATTTVTLHP
+3110 CVTTGTTAVTLHP
-3123 MMQATVQQTK
+3123 MMQATVQQAK
-3133 LLGCTHLAEI
+3133 LLGCTHPAEI

-3158 TGAAAVTRGALPT
+3158 TGAATVTRGALPT

-3199 FTVEVAPAVVPSF
+3199 YTVTVAPAVQPSF

-3227 KIFIHE
+3227 KIFVHD
-3233 QVVGSTYTYTIA
+3233 QVVGSNYTYVIA
-3245 PAIVPPATF
+3245 PVATF
-3254 NTAAKAFEG
+3254 SSTIKAFEG

-3281 ATVTVPVGQPAQITS
+3281 TTTSVQVKQPAQITS
-3296 AAGVLTATAFKC
+3296 AVGGLTATAFKC
-3308 TTGNTSD
+3308 TAGNTSD

-3385 ITVTIAPYDELKTAR
+3385 ITVAIDPYDELKTAR
-3400 VGIDDAITCVT
+3400 VGIDDAITCVAR
-3411 GENVSVTVT
+3411 ENVSVTVT

-3452 NLSVGTH
+3452 NLPVGTH

-3524 TTLPVGTTAGGAT
+3524 TTLPVGTTVAGAT

-3613 PQSTGTVGAW
+3613 PQSTGTAGAW

-3644 GSTGCVSTVSATV
+3644 AGTGCEETISATV

-3702 GNFHAVL
+3702 GNSHAVL
-3709 NTTTATTVMFTNLDA
+3709 NTTTATTVTFTNLDA
-3724 GAYHVEVSDVWG
+3724 GAYHVKVSDVWG
-3736 CQTITTATLSTTLH
+3736 CHTITTATLSTTLH

-3768 PTGGTVSITHSA
+3768 PTGGIVSITHSA
-3780 GHSTNIRYA
+3780 GHSGNIRYV
-3789 VTPPGG
+3789 VTSPSGV
-3795 GATVTQINSG
+3795 AVTQINSG
-3805 LFTNLL
+3805 LFTNV
-3811 TAGIYTVE
+3811 TEDGNYTVA
-3819 VYDMVT
+3819 VYDITT
-3825 GCATESVTFELT
+3825 GCATEVITFELT
-3837 PTVSPTFT
+3837 PTVTPTFAIT
-3845 TTRSDVKCN
+3845 SGNVKCN

-3906 GVYTVVMTSVR
+3906 GVYTVVVTSVR

-3952 VIITAVGNGGTA
+3952 VIITAVGNGGTV

-3978 SGVFTTT
+3978 SGVFTII

-4000 HGGCATTTTVVV
+4000 HGCATTTTVVV

-4109 NIEIKVSPKIN
+4109 NIEIKVSPKVN

-4154 VASGTATTTMA
+4154 VASGTTTTTMA

-4357 TNLGAGVYQVK
+4357 TNLAAGVYQVK
-4368 VIDGWGCD
+4368 VVDGWGCD

-4418 TGYTFNTSP
+4418 TGYTFSTSP
-4427 TGTFTAADVLSV
+4427 TETFTAADVLSV

-4464 LPIEPLTLTV
+4464 LPIESLTLTV

-5134 KVIKQIDVK
+5134 KVIKQIDVE

-5164 IPNNFTPNGDGNND
+5164 IPNYFTPNGDGNND

>member
-16 LAIVGGNRV
+16 LTIVGGGRV
-25 FAQAQ
+25 FAQN
-30 SYESFVPYRYNV
+30 YENFNSPYRK
-42 TLNGDMLVVGNSI
+42 TLQGDMIMVGNSI
-55 LNYGTNSTQANQV
+55 LNVGNTRPANTPYVGSHGWNSSINLEYADV
-68 YTGSATSNENVPLYY
+68 DG
-83 IDIDNDPTTFS
+83 DPSTFNS
-94 SSAASIVLESGLVP
+94 SSAFVSHPASACL
-108 CSKVK
+108 KVDK
-113 QAYLYWSA
+113 AYLYWSVA
-121 VYMNQKLAPTQ
+121 YTQERVNNQVNP
-132 PELQKAKFKEVK
+132 KFERNKFNSVK
-144 FKTPSSAG
+144 FKTPNSA
-152 YQTLTGEMVYDGGDI
+152 YQTFTGTPIY
-167 LSSNT
+167 
-172 NDGNHQRAYVYV
+172 DGNHQLALKPNSEDSQRAYVYR
-184 ADVTHLLKQT
+184 ADVTNMLLT
-194 EIDRGNFLGEYV
+194 EGTARNGSFSGDYT
-206 VANLRAAHGTDGRVG
+206 VANIMAPYGTEWSGVGYAA
-221 FAGGWTLYVVYENS
+221 GWTLVIIYEDKNQ
-235 TLSSKHITL
+235 TSKMITL
-244 FDGFSVVKNNG
+244 FDGFSAITRENSSIG
-255 ILDIPISG
+255 ISISG
-263 FKTIPTGPVHAKIAF
+263 FQTIPSGSVKAKMGIAV
-278 SALEGERK
+278 LEGELGIEGDGLLIKSALK
-286 PQDVLQIVNG
+286 PAGVRIDAPGGRFSTGVN
-296 TQVHTLTAPD
+296 PN
-306 REPTGSVWSIQHDF
+306 F
-320 FNSKITDVNGM
+320 FNSTITDTSPT
-331 YNHKRPNS
+331 PNTSRIPAS
-339 TNLFGYDAGIFKVDN
+339 TNLLGFDIAIFDIPNSGNSLLDN
-354 PRNTILANNQTATKL
+354 NTTSVILSPFTRQ
-369 RIDVIYPYMFA
+369 DSFYPFVAA
-380 FGIDVIAPKILIE
+380 FNVEVIAPVIAVE
-393 KKIYKVNGEADVT
+393 KKIYKVNGGTDVT
-406 GGTVNLGDKLRYEIK
+406 GSTVNLGDKLRYEIK
-421 FRNAGNDD
+421 FKNEGTDD
-429 AENLELTDVLSE
+429 AKNLVLTDLLPENLVY
-441 NLIYTDIIS
+441 NNIIS
-450 SVKFGWN
+450 SVRFGWK
-457 SNPVAGVDYVYNPAN
+457 SNPVAGTDYVYNPTN
-472 HTIKFNVPNHV
+472 HTLIFNIPDHV
-483 VKKEQTTWNKISFEV
+483 VKKGGNWQKVSFEV
-498 KVPNDCNGLRNAC
+498 KVPDTCDDLRDAC
-511 SNRIGNII
+511 SNVIDNVVTGTYFGVENTQITPFNVRSTDNYSACGN
-519 EATYKGSYNPSDFQ
+519 
-533 AQSSSSFGTCLNGI
+533 I
-547 EGPSIFIA
+547 EGPSTFIA

-579 DFATYAWTK
+579 DFDTYAWTK
-588 GGSSTIIGTSQTLK
+588 EGSSTIIGTSQTLK

-851 QISVSDIFPPY
+851 QISVSDMFPPY
-862 TYVVRNASASGA
+862 TYIIRNASASGA
-874 IVHQVNATNTTNI
+874 VVYQVNATDTTNI
-887 TVPNLNDGSYFV
+887 TVPNLNDGNYYV

-910 RAITINKLPELK
+910 HPITINKLPELK

-932 CGEAIIRV
+932 CGEAVIRV

-947 GTSYGYSIDGGNSYM
+947 GTSYGYSIDGGTTYV

-967 SFYEFTVTA
+967 KFYEFTVTA
-976 TGTYNVK
+976 AGTYNIQ
-983 VTDAN
+983 VTDGN
-988 NCSVNTS
+988 NCSVSTS
-995 VTVNAL
+995 ATVDAL
-1001 THPTFTTTS
+1001 THPTFTATS

-1129 NKATWITTS
+1129 NKATWVTTS

-1509 WNDVSV
+1509 WNDVPV

-1573 ALTYA
+1573 AFTYA
-1578 LESNIGTTPYQSNP
+1578 LESNIGGVITTTPYQSSP
-1592 SFVINNVGRYTIHVK
+1592 SFEINSVGNYKIHVK
-1607 DINECPASTSFDV
+1607 DINECSASTSFDV
-1620 TPAPPVTIAVAP
+1620 TPAPPVTIAVAT

-1746 GTTIVQPQTPVTGA
+1746 GTTIVQPQTSVTGT

-1773 IEITDAKCQT
+1773 IEITDAKGCKT

-1929 SVWVRDANNK
+1929 SVWVRDANR

-1970 TVTINNDQSTYSYTY
+1970 TVTINNNQSTYSYTY

-1993 TTNTLTNLFPGNN
+1993 TTNTLTNLSPGNN

-2013 QVTAPNPVIL
+2013 QVH
-2023 IHEDFGSGTPVPSP
+2023 HE
-2037 NVTNA
+2037 A
-2042 FLFIDT
+2042 Q
-2048 RIRCL
+2048 
-2053 NHNLYSITNKT
+2053 
-2064 DFSNASTCVN
+2064 A
-2074 GWVAPNDHTPGGD
+2074 
-2087 PRGRYMAVD
+2087 
-2096 IGTQLAA
+2096 
-2103 GGVLYEKE
+2103 
-2111 VHDVLPNKPIKFKM
+2111 
-2125 YGFNLYSTLSGINP
+2125 
-2139 SMQIQV
+2139 
-2145 VAKDPLTGNETILQQ
+2145 
-2160 ILSAD
+2160 
-2165 VQPNG
+2165 
-2170 GNADAW
+2170 
-2176 AEFSSDAYGTIDP
+2176 
-2189 QNNTSLIIRIR
+2189 
-2200 TIHNATGGNDF
+2200 
-2211 ALDDILVYQEP
+2211 
-2222 EMCDFTATET
+2222 CDFTVTET

-2254 GGNNGSAQFFVE
+2254 GGNDGSAQFTVE
-2266 NFAATGYRHRL
+2266 NFAATGYRYRL
-2277 NAGAWS
+2277 NTGAWS
-2283 TATTN
+2283 GAITN

-2363 TLQNSP
+2363 TPQNSP

-2377 TQIFTVIDDKG
+2377 NQIFTVIDHKG
-2388 CRTTTTVNLVA
+2388 CPATTTVNLVA

-2430 DYKFSI
+2430 GYKFSI
-2436 NNGAW
+2436 NGGAW

-2450 AFEGLSN
+2450 TFGGLSN

-2472 TQTLVIHPKLIMDL
+2472 TQTLVIHPKLIMDV

-2505 NGNYEYGFAQ
+2505 NGNYEYGFAL

-2534 GNYMVYLKSADCI
+2534 GNYMVYLKSADCT
-2547 ISQTVSIGTAP
+2547 ISQTVPIGTAP
-2558 AVGATVTANDP
+2558 AVGATVTANQP

-2668 LTVSPTI
+2668 LTVSPTT

-2706 GFGTGDQIAVW
+2706 GFRTGDQIAVW
-2717 FKTVPNTVV
+2717 FKTVPN
-2726 GGAMATPVCIEKMPT
+2726 GAGHGAPPVCIEKMPT

-2776 GGTGPYKFAIL
+2776 GGSGPYKFAIL

-2795 LPVDPQWKTP
+2795 GAGDPQWKTP

-2830 NTSCVKENTQE
+2830 SANCVKENTQE
-2841 LYDNYVPPIHIT
+2841 LYDNYVPPVHIT

-2864 TTGEIEFTVT
+2864 TTGTIEFTVT
-2874 RLASS
+2874 RSASS

-2890 RNASTNVLVPGL
+2890 YKIGQTAPVSIGFGVM
-2902 AGNQGMPVAG
+2902 MPSAG
-2912 GTVTLP
+2912 GTITLP
-2918 SVPVSVPGTY
+2918 SVTVQAPGTY
-2928 YMHIKETGTNCEWAS
+2928 YMLIKEAVTNCEWAS

-2956 TATATVQSVTCG
+2956 TATATVQSVTCD

-2992 AFVAPIA
+2992 AFVNPIA

-3008 SRSNIIAGTTGPINV
+3008 PRSNINAGTTGNISV

-3031 GCGFTLTTPL
+3031 GCDLTLTTPL

-3065 TVSPTGT
+3065 TVSPMGT

-3083 RTWQTSNT
+3083 RTWQSSVT
-3091 FTNLQAGNYIVS
+3091 FTHLVAGNYTVL
-3103 IKDITTG
+3103 IKDKTTG
-3110 CITTATTTVTLHP
+3110 CVTTGTTAVTLHP

-3148 AGSGSYDYAI
+3148 AGSGNYDYAI

-3199 FTVEVAPAVVPSF
+3199 YTVTVAPAVQPSF

-3218 VTCHGGSDG
+3218 VTCHGGNDG
-3227 KIFIHE
+3227 KIFIHD
-3233 QVVGSTYTYTIA
+3233 QVTGSTYTYTIA
-3245 PAIVPPATF
+3245 PALVPPATF
-3254 NTAAKAFEG
+3254 NSAIKAFVG
-3263 LSAGV
+3263 LSAGT

-3274 DINNGCT
+3274 DINNGCAT
-3281 ATVTVPVGQPAQITS
+3281 TVTVPVGQPAQITS

-3329 TPPYSYQLVY
+3329 TPPYTFQLVY
-3339 DNGTPAIPGD
+3339 DNGTTAITTD
-3349 DIIVNGTTM
+3349 DITVNGTTM
-3358 TITNRLGGDVK
+3358 TVTNRIGGVVK

-3376 GCTNLPATP
+3376 GCLNPPATP
-3385 ITVTIAPYDELKTAR
+3385 ITVAIAQYDELKTAT
-3400 VGIDDAITCVT
+3400 VAVVNAITCVS
-3411 GENVSVTVT
+3411 GEDVNVIVT
-3420 STSGDNT
+3420 STSGITT

-3438 ALTHPAWQPANTFT
+3438 TLTDPAWQNSNSFT
-3452 NLSVGTH
+3452 SLPVGTH
-3459 RFWVKHIE
+3459 RFWVKHID
-3467 TGCMI
+3467 TDCMI

-3500 GSANI
+3500 GSATI

-3514 AYQYTVQFGT
+3514 AYQYTVQFRT

-3552 ITVEQLVAPECN
+3552 ITVEQLVAPKCN

-3606 DYRYRIT
+3606 DYRYRI
-3613 PQSTGTVGAW
+3613 GTGAW
-3623 QPNPRFTGLVADT
+3623 QSNPRFTGLTAGT
-3636 YKVEISDK
+3636 YTVQISDK
-3644 GSTGCVSTVSATV
+3644 GGAGCISTVSATI

-3702 GNFHAVL
+3702 GNSHAVL
-3709 NTTTATTVMFTNLDA
+3709 NTTTATTVTFTNLDV
-3724 GAYHVEVSDVWG
+3724 GAYHVKVSDVWG
-3736 CQTITTATLSTTLH
+3736 CHTITTATLSTTLH

-3768 PTGGTVSITHSA
+3768 PTGGIVSITHSA
-3780 GHSTNIRYA
+3780 GHSGNIRYV
-3789 VTPPGG
+3789 VTSPSGV
-3795 GATVTQINSG
+3795 AVTQINSG
-3805 LFTNLL
+3805 LFTNV
-3811 TAGIYTVE
+3811 TEDGNYTVA
-3819 VYDMVT
+3819 VYDITT
-3825 GCATESVTFELT
+3825 GCATEVITFELT

-3859 WFTVDVPQTQ
+3859 RFTVDVPQTQ

-4109 NIEIKVSPKIN
+4109 NIEIKVSPKVN

-4252 YGTYTTTSAFVGL
+4252 YGTYTTTSTFVGL

-4474 DATDAYV
+4474 DTTDAYV

-4493 TAQGGLGNYQYELK
+4493 TAQGGLGNYQFELK

-4996 NTSVSENYIEL
+4996 NTSVSENYIEF

-5134 KVIKQIDVK
+5134 KVIKQIDVE

-5164 IPNNFTPNGDGNND
+5164 IPNYFTPNGDGNND

-5209 QRWDGTYEGKHLPTG
+5209 QRWDGTYQGKHLPTG

>member
-1 MFINMKKSSFFLMLL
+1 MKNSSFFLMLL
-16 LAIVGGNRV
+16 LTIVGGGRV
-25 FAQAQ
+25 FGQNHVDFN
-30 SYESFVPYRYNV
+30 SLYRK
-42 TLNGDMLVVGNSI
+42 TLQGDMIMVGNSI
-55 LNYGTNSTQANQV
+55 LNVGDTRPANTPYVGSRDNNSRIGLQYADV
-68 YTGSATSNENVPLYY
+68 DG
-83 IDIDNDPTTFS
+83 DPSTFNS
-94 SSAASIVLESGLVP
+94 SSAFVSHPTSACL
-108 CSKVK
+108 KVDK
-113 QAYLYWSA
+113 AYLYWSVA
-121 VYMNQKLAPTQ
+121 YTQERVNNQVNP
-132 PELQKAKFKEVK
+132 KFERNKFNTVK
-144 FKTPSSAG
+144 FKTPNSV
-152 YQTLTGEMVYDGGDI
+152 YQSFTGTRIYDGDHQ
-167 LSSNT
+167 LARKPNSEDS
-172 NDGNHQRAYVYV
+172 QRAYVYR
-184 ADVTHLLKQT
+184 ADVTNMLLT
-194 EIDRGNFLGEYV
+194 EGAARNGSFSGDYT
-206 VANLRAAHGTDGRVG
+206 VANIMAPYGTEWSGVGYAA
-221 FAGGWTLYVVYENS
+221 GWTLVIIYEDKNQ
-235 TLSSKHITL
+235 TSKMITL
-244 FDGFSVVKNNG
+244 FDGFSAITSTNRS
-255 ILDIPISG
+255 LDISISG
-263 FKTIPTGPVHAKIAF
+263 FQTIPSGSVKAKMGIA
-278 SALEGERK
+278 ALEGELGIDGDGLLIKSALK
-286 PQDVLQIVNG
+286 PAGVPID
-296 TQVHTLTAPD
+296 APGG
-306 REPTGSVWSIQHDF
+306 RFTTRPNTNF
-320 FNSKITDVNGM
+320 FNSRITDTAPT
-331 YNHKRPNS
+331 PNINRTPAS
-339 TNLFGYDAGIFKVDN
+339 TNLLGFDVAIFDIPNSANSLLDN
-354 PRNTILANNQTATKL
+354 NTTSVTLSPFTRQ
-369 RIDVIYPYMFA
+369 DSFYPFVVA
-380 FGIDVIAPKILIE
+380 FNVEVIAPAVVVE
-393 KKIYKVNGEADVT
+393 KKIYKVNGGTDVT

-421 FRNAGNDD
+421 FKNEGTDD
-429 AENLELTDVLSE
+429 AKKLVLTDLLPK
-441 NLIYTDIIS
+441 NLVYNNIIS
-450 SVKFGWN
+450 SVRFGWK
-457 SNPVAGVDYVYNPAN
+457 SNPVAGTDYVYNPTN
-472 HTIKFNVPNHV
+472 HTLIFNIPDHV
-483 VKKEQTTWNKISFEV
+483 VKKGGNWQKVSFEV
-498 KVPNDCNGLRNAC
+498 KVPDTCDDLRDAC
-511 SNRIGNII
+511 SNVIDNVVTGTYFGVENTQITPFNVRSTDNYSACGNV
-519 EATYKGSYNPSDFQ
+519 
-533 AQSSSSFGTCLNGI
+533 
-547 EGPSIFIA
+547 EGPSTFIA
-555 DLGTCVSKRK
+555 NLGTCVSKRK

-579 DFATYAWTK
+579 DFDTYAWTK

-624 IEVVLHSDAQATNP
+624 IEVVLHSTALATNP

-691 TTHPDTCP
+691 ATHPDTCP
-699 VLDNYGCTW
+699 VRDNYGCTW

-851 QISVSDIFPPY
+851 QISVSDMFPPY

-874 IVHQVNATNTTNI
+874 VVYQVNATDTTNI
-887 TVPNLNDGSYFV
+887 TVPNLNDGNYYV

-910 RAITINKLPELK
+910 HPITINKLPELK

-932 CGEAIIRV
+932 CGEAVIRV

-1028 PSNFQIRYSID
+1028 PSNFQIRYSVD
-1039 GGLTSQVANTFAGL
+1039 GGLTSQIGNAFVGL
-1053 VAGGTYTP
+1053 TPGGTYTP
-1061 SLVIS
+1061 SLLIS

-1573 ALTYA
+1573 AFTYA
-1578 LESNIGTTPYQSNP
+1578 LESNIGGVITTTPYQSSP
-1592 SFVINNVGRYTIHVK
+1592 SFEINSVGNYKIHVK
-1607 DINECPASTSFDV
+1607 DINECSVATSFRVD
-1620 TPAPPVTIAVAP
+1620 PAPPVTIAVAT

-1698 TIIIEPPLR
+1698 TIKIEPPLR

-1746 GTTIVQPQTPVTGA
+1746 GTAIVQPQTPVTGT

-1773 IEITDAKCQT
+1773 IEITDAKGCKT

-1929 SVWVRDANNK
+1929 SVWVRDANR

-1993 TTNTLTNLFPGNN
+1993 TTNTLTNLSPGNN
-2006 IITIKYR
+2006 IITIKYQ
-2013 QVTAPNPVIL
+2013 QVH
-2023 IHEDFGSGTPVPSP
+2023 HE
-2037 NVTNA
+2037 A
-2042 FLFIDT
+2042 Q
-2048 RIRCL
+2048 
-2053 NHNLYSITNKT
+2053 
-2064 DFSNASTCVN
+2064 A
-2074 GWVAPNDHTPGGD
+2074 
-2087 PRGRYMAVD
+2087 
-2096 IGTQLAA
+2096 
-2103 GGVLYEKE
+2103 
-2111 VHDVLPNKPIKFKM
+2111 
-2125 YGFNLYSTLSGINP
+2125 
-2139 SMQIQV
+2139 
-2145 VAKDPLTGNETILQQ
+2145 
-2160 ILSAD
+2160 
-2165 VQPNG
+2165 
-2170 GNADAW
+2170 
-2176 AEFSSDAYGTIDP
+2176 
-2189 QNNTSLIIRIR
+2189 
-2200 TIHNATGGNDF
+2200 
-2211 ALDDILVYQEP
+2211 
-2222 EMCDFTATET
+2222 CDFTATQT

-2254 GGNNGSAQFFVE
+2254 GGNDGSAQFFVE
-2266 NFAATGYRHRL
+2266 NFATTGYRHRL
-2277 NAGAWS
+2277 NTGAWS

-2306 YVGGGCI
+2306 HVGGGCI
-2313 VTVPFKVTE
+2313 VTVPFKVTQ
-2322 PAVLTLT
+2322 PTALTLT
-2329 STVITPQKCSNTGAT
+2329 STLITPQKCSNTGAT

-2357 YQLGTG
+2357 YRLGTG
-2363 TLQNSP
+2363 MLQSSP
-2369 EFVGVPHG
+2369 DFSSVPHG
-2377 TQIFTVIDDKG
+2377 TQIFTVQDAKG
-2388 CRTTTTVNLVA
+2388 CPATTTVNLVA

-2450 AFEGLSN
+2450 TFGGLSN

-2497 ITVTAQGG
+2497 ITVTARGG
-2505 NGNYEYGFAQ
+2505 DGNYQYGFAPT
-2515 VGAPMPT
+2515 GTPMPT
-2522 LGTTNTFAVTTA
+2522 LGATNTYAVTTA
-2534 GNYMVYLKSADCI
+2534 GSYIVYLKSANCT
-2547 ISQTVSIGTAP
+2547 ISETVTIGTAP
-2558 AVGATVTANDP
+2558 TVGATVTAKNPD
-2569 ACFGSNGTVALTNV
+2569 CFGNNGTVALTNV

-2634 VTYTATI
+2634 ATYTATV
-2641 TGKPQITGIIKSTAT
+2641 TGKPQIMGIIKSTT
-2656 DCVKIGDEVPLE
+2656 TNCVTIGSVVPLE
-2668 LTVSPTI
+2668 LTVSQTI
-2675 ITAYNLSGYDLYYS
+2675 IDAYNLTGYDLFYS
-2689 TDLGVNWIPLN
+2689 IDFGGTWSPLN
-2700 PTNTIT
+2700 PTNTISGFIT
-2706 GFGTGDQIAVW
+2706 GQQITVW
-2717 FKTVPNTVV
+2717 FKTVPSGAGV
-2726 GGAMATPVCIEKMPT
+2726 GATAVCIEKMPT

-2746 PLHNLTISTNLTAFT
+2746 PLDNLTISTNLATFTNTCTAG
-2761 ATCDPAGMEVVVGAS
+2761 GMEVVVGAK

-2795 LPVDPQWKTP
+2795 AGSSTAWVTP
-2805 TPANGLTHTFTGLV
+2805 TPANGTTHTFTGLV

-2830 NTSCVKENTQE
+2830 NTNCVKENTQN
-2841 LYDNYVPPIHIT
+2841 LYENYVPPVHIT

-2864 TTGEIEFTVT
+2864 TTGTIEFTVT
-2874 RLASS
+2874 RSASS
-2879 TTTATTFDWEV
+2879 TTTAGNFTWEV
-2890 RNASTNVLVPGL
+2890 YKIGQTAPVSTGSGVMMPAQGAS
-2902 AGNQGMPVAG
+2902 
-2912 GTVTLP
+2912 VTLP
-2918 SVPVSVPGTY
+2918 PVAVQAPGTY
-2928 YMHIKETGTNCEWAS
+2928 YMLIKEAVTNCEWAS
-2943 ANVEMRVLDPIQA
+2943 ANVEMRVLDQIEA
-2956 TATATVQSVTCG
+2956 TARVITQDVTCDISG
-2968 MSARILVQ
+2968 RILVE
-2976 NVSGGGGGYEY
+2976 NVLGGGGVYEY

-2992 AFVAPIA
+2992 AFVATIT

-3008 SRSNIIAGTTGPINV
+3008 PRSNINPSAPGTINV

-3041 TLNVPAPPPVPTGTA
+3041 TLNVPAPPPAPTGTA

-3065 TVSPTGT
+3065 QVTPAGA
-3072 NYEYALAGPTP
+3072 NYEYALAGPTL

-3110 CITTATTTVTLHP
+3110 CITTGTTTVTLHP

-3133 LLGCTHLAEI
+3133 LLGCGTMNPAEI

-3148 AGSGSYDYAI
+3148 AGSGSYDYEVEV
-3158 TGAAAVTRGALPT
+3158 GGVVVVPKVQLPT
-3171 NPFTYVTNAVGTYQ
+3171 NTFTFTTSTAGTYD
-3185 IHLYDNGT
+3185 IHLYNNHT
-3193 TCPAKT
+3193 NCPAKT

-3218 VTCHGGSDG
+3218 VTCNGGNDG

-3233 QVVGSTYTYTIA
+3233 QVVGSTYTYTIT

-3274 DINNGCT
+3274 DINNGCAT
-3281 ATVTVPVGQPAQITS
+3281 TVTVPVGQPAQITS
-3296 AAGVLTATAFKC
+3296 AVGGLTATAFKC

-3315 AVVVTLDPTQVTGG
+3315 AVVVTLDPTQVTEG
-3329 TPPYSYQLVY
+3329 TPPYTFQLVY
-3339 DNGTPAIPGD
+3339 DNGTTAITTD
-3349 DIIVNGTTM
+3349 DITVNGTTM
-3358 TITNRLGGDVK
+3358 TVTNRRGGVVK

-3376 GCTNLPATP
+3376 GCLNPPATP
-3385 ITVTIAPYDELKTAR
+3385 ITVAIKPYDELKTAT
-3400 VGIDDAITCVT
+3400 VSITNAITCVA
-3411 GENVSVTVT
+3411 GESVSVTVT

-3452 NLSVGTH
+3452 NLPVGTH

-3514 AYQYTVQFGT
+3514 VYEYTVQSGT
-3524 TTLPVGTTAGGAT
+3524 TTLPVGTTVGGAT

-3552 ITVEQLVAPECN
+3552 ITVRQQTAPTCD

-3574 DTVLTASVT
+3574 AIALTASVT
-3583 TEPITCALNDG
+3583 TEPITCVAPNTG
-3594 VIEVTNATGGWG
+3594 VIEVINATGGWG
-3606 DYRYRIT
+3606 DYRYRI
-3613 PQSTGTVGAW
+3613 GTGAW
-3623 QPNPRFTGLVADT
+3623 QSNPRFTGLTAGT
-3636 YKVEISDK
+3636 YTVQISDK
-3644 GSTGCVSTVSATV
+3644 GGAGCISTVSATV

-3906 GVYTVVMTSVR
+3906 GVYTVVVTSVR

-4109 NIEIKVSPKIN
+4109 NIEIKVSPKVN

-4418 TGYTFNTSP
+4418 TGYTFSTSP
-4427 TGTFTAADVLSV
+4427 TGTFTVADVLSV

-4474 DATDAYV
+4474 DTTDAYV

-4493 TAQGGLGNYQYELK
+4493 TAQGGLGNYQFELK

-4844 IGTFDVTTGTFRGLP
+4844 IGTFDLTTGTFRGLP

-5134 KVIKQIDVK
+5134 KVIKQIDVE

-5164 IPNNFTPNGDGNND
+5164 IPNYFTPNGDGNND

>member
-1 MFINMKKSSFFLMLL
+1 MRNSSFFLMLL

-83 IDIDNDPTTFS
+83 IDIDSDPTTFS

-369 RIDVIYPYMFA
+369 RITTGWDVIYPYMFA

-579 DFATYAWTK
+579 DFETYAWTK

-691 TTHPDTCP
+691 ATHPDTCP

-807 RQALPAGST
+807 RQTLPAGST

-851 QISVSDIFPPY
+851 QISVSDMFPPY
-862 TYVVRNASASGA
+862 TYIIRNASASGA
-874 IVHQVNATNTTNI
+874 VVYQVNATDTTNI
-887 TVPNLNDGSYFV
+887 TVPNLNDGNYYV

-910 RAITINKLPELK
+910 HPITINKLPELK

-932 CGEAIIRV
+932 CGEAVIRV

-947 GTSYGYSIDGGNSYM
+947 GTSYGYSIDGGTTYV

-967 SFYEFTVTA
+967 KFYEFTVTA
-976 TGTYNVK
+976 AGTYNVK

-1153 KVNECEFGPME
+1153 VVTECEFGPMV

-1573 ALTYA
+1573 VFTYA
-1578 LESNIGTTPYQSNP
+1578 LESNIGGVITTTPYQSSP
-1592 SFVINNVGRYTIHVK
+1592 SFEINSVGNYKIHVK
-1607 DINECPASTSFDV
+1607 DINECSVATSFRVD
-1620 TPAPPVTIAVAP
+1620 PAPPVNITIAP
-1632 TSNYCVTTGGTGASI
+1632 TSNYCVTTGTGASI

-1658 FRVNGAVHATTNNTS
+1658 FRVNGAVHTTTNATS

-1680 PNTYVVTVT
+1680 PNTYTVTVT
-1689 DAHRCTTTE
+1689 DAHRCTKTE
-1698 TIIIEPPLR
+1698 TIRIAPRLH
-1707 VSASSVQH
+1707 VSASSVQR
-1715 DITCRPAPNHR
+1715 DITCNPAPNNR
-1726 GRIQVN
+1726 GRIRVN
-1732 LEGGYGSNT
+1732 IAGGYGSET

-1746 GTTIVQPQTPVTGA
+1746 GTTTVQGTTAVTGA
-1760 SIIYESDQPGTYT
+1760 TIIYESDVAGTYT
-1773 IEITDAKCQT
+1773 IEITDSKGCKT
-1783 QVTHTLTQP
+1783 QATHTLTTP
-1792 VPPTFTYTQTNA
+1792 VPPTFTPAQTNA
-1804 LCNGGRGSITVNVTS
+1804 LCNGGKGSITVNVTT

-1833 QTSNIFNN
+1833 QTSNVFNN
-1841 LVAGIYTLTVRDAK
+1841 LSAGTYTVTVRDAK
-1855 HCDATVQTVTITEP
+1855 NCDATQTVTITEP
-1869 VAIRGF
+1869 TAIRGF
-1875 AGVSQLIGCGTGANA
+1875 AGVSQFIGCGTGANA

-1897 TNVTGGVPPYEY
+1897 TNVTGGTPPYKY
-1909 RFDGGWV
+1909 RFDGDWV
-1916 SENEGWMPAGNNQ
+1916 NQNEGWMPAGNNQ
-1929 SVWVRDANNK
+1929 SVWVRDANG
-1939 CPFEMKVDVPQK
+1939 CPFEMKVNVPQK
-1951 LTPPVFTQT
+1951 LTPPVFTRT
-1960 AVTYDCHGNG
+1960 AVAYDCHGKG
-1970 TVTINNDQSTYSYTY
+1970 MVTITNDQGTYSYTY

-1993 TTNTLTNLFPGNN
+1993 TTNTLTNLSPGNN

-2013 QVTAPNPVIL
+2013 QVY
-2023 IHEDFGSGTPVPSP
+2023 HE
-2037 NVTNA
+2037 A
-2042 FLFIDT
+2042 Q
-2048 RIRCL
+2048 
-2053 NHNLYSITNKT
+2053 
-2064 DFSNASTCVN
+2064 A
-2074 GWVAPNDHTPGGD
+2074 
-2087 PRGRYMAVD
+2087 
-2096 IGTQLAA
+2096 
-2103 GGVLYEKE
+2103 
-2111 VHDVLPNKPIKFKM
+2111 
-2125 YGFNLYSTLSGINP
+2125 
-2139 SMQIQV
+2139 
-2145 VAKDPLTGNETILQQ
+2145 
-2160 ILSAD
+2160 
-2165 VQPNG
+2165 
-2170 GNADAW
+2170 
-2176 AEFSSDAYGTIDP
+2176 
-2189 QNNTSLIIRIR
+2189 
-2200 TIHNATGGNDF
+2200 
-2211 ALDDILVYQEP
+2211 
-2222 EMCDFTATET
+2222 CDFTVTET

-2254 GGNNGSAQFFVE
+2254 GGNDGSAQFTVE
-2266 NFAATGYRHRL
+2266 NFAATGYRYRL
-2277 NAGAWS
+2277 NTGAWS
-2283 TATTN
+2283 GAITN

-2313 VTVPFKVTE
+2313 VTVPFKVTQ
-2322 PAVLTLT
+2322 PTALTLT
-2329 STVITPQKCSNTGAT
+2329 STLITPQKCSNTGAT

-2357 YQLGTG
+2357 YRLGTG
-2363 TLQNSP
+2363 MLQSSP
-2369 EFVGVPHG
+2369 DFSSVPHG
-2377 TQIFTVIDDKG
+2377 TQIFTVQDAKG
-2388 CRTTTTVNLVA
+2388 CPATTTVNLVA

-2430 DYKFSI
+2430 GYKFSI
-2436 NNGAW
+2436 NGGAW
-2441 ITPTNPTTH
+2441 ITPTNSTTH

-2472 TQTLVIHPKLIMDL
+2472 TQTLVIHPKLIMDV

-2505 NGNYEYGFAQ
+2505 NGNYEYGFAP
-2515 VGAPMPT
+2515 VGAPMPV

-2534 GNYMVYLKSADCI
+2534 GNYMVYLKSADCT

-2558 AVGATVTANDP
+2558 VVGAIVTANDP

-2656 DCVKIGDEVPLE
+2656 DCVTIGSMVPLE

-2706 GFGTGDQIAVW
+2706 GFRTGDQIAVW

-2956 TATATVQSVTCG
+2956 TATATVQSVTCD

-3008 SRSNIIAGTTGPINV
+3008 PRSNINPLTTGNINV

-3031 GCGFTLTTPL
+3031 GCDLTLTTPL

-3083 RTWQTSNT
+3083 RTWQSSVT
-3091 FTNLQAGNYIVS
+3091 FTHLVAGNYTVL
-3103 IKDITTG
+3103 IKDKTTG
-3110 CITTATTTVTLHP
+3110 CVTTGTTAVTLHP

-3148 AGSGSYDYAI
+3148 AGSGNYDYAI

-3218 VTCHGGSDG
+3218 VTCHGGNDG

-3296 AAGVLTATAFKC
+3296 AVGGLTATAFKC
-3308 TTGNTSD
+3308 TAGNTSN
-3315 AVVVTLDPTQVTGG
+3315 AVVVTLNPTQVTGG

-3339 DNGTPAIPGD
+3339 DNGTPANSTD
-3349 DIIVNGTTM
+3349 DITVNGTTM

-3376 GCTNLPATP
+3376 GCKNPPATP
-3385 ITVTIAPYDELKTAR
+3385 ITVAIKPYDELKTAT
-3400 VGIDDAITCVT
+3400 VSITNAITCVAE
-3411 GENVSVTVT
+3411 ENVNVIVT

-3438 ALTHPAWQPANTFT
+3438 ALTHPAWQPANTFI

-3514 AYQYTVQFGT
+3514 VYEYTVQSGT
-3524 TTLPVGTTAGGAT
+3524 TTLPVGTTVGGAT

-3552 ITVEQLVAPECN
+3552 ITVRQQTAPTCD

-3574 DTVLTASVT
+3574 AIALTASVT
-3583 TEPITCALNDG
+3583 TEPITCVAPNTG
-3594 VIEVTNATGGWG
+3594 VIEVINATGGWG
-3606 DYRYRIT
+3606 DYRYRI
-3613 PQSTGTVGAW
+3613 GTGAW
-3623 QPNPRFTGLVADT
+3623 QSNPRFTGLTAGT
-3636 YKVEISDK
+3636 YTVQISDK
-3644 GSTGCVSTVSATV
+3644 GGAGCISTVSATV

-3906 GVYTVVMTSVR
+3906 GVYTVVVTSVR

-4000 HGGCATTTTVVV
+4000 HGCATTTTVVV

-4109 NIEIKVSPKIN
+4109 NIEIKVSPKVN

-4418 TGYTFNTSP
+4418 TGYTFSTSP

-4474 DATDAYV
+4474 DTTDAYV

-4493 TAQGGLGNYQYELK
+4493 TAQGGLGNYQFELK

-4601 TAEFINQQEYAP
+4601 TVEFINQQEYAP

-4844 IGTFDVTTGTFRGLP
+4844 IGTFDLTTGTFRGLP

-5134 KVIKQIDVK
+5134 KVIKQIDVE